1 MTFFTQHTTPS
12 LAAAALSMLLFT
24 GFDAAGAQS
33 AGPEAQAFFR
43 DQVYPILKANCI
55 KCHGGE
61 KTKGGLE
68 LTSQLSL
75 MKGGETGTAIDTN
88 APEKSLLLEM
98 MSYKD
103 KEHEMPPSG
112 KRPPEEI
119 AILQKWLT
127 MGAPYDPALE
137 KTSLKTA
144 KTPEAHS
151 GEKSVSAPQSWW
163 AYQPVKRLQPPTV
176 KNGEWNQNPVDAFL
190 AARLE
195 SAGLKPNEPAS
206 KEQLVR
212 RAYYDLIGL
221 PPSPAEVA
229 KFVNDPSPDAW
240 PRLVDELLAKPQ
252 YGEKWARHWMDLVRY
267 AETEG
272 FERDSPK
279 PNIWRY
285 RDYLID
291 AFNSDLPY
299 DRFIIEQLAGD
310 ELESPTQASLTA
322 TGFLRLGQYD
332 DEPADRLLAKYD
344 SLADTVQVTS
354 EVFMGMT
361 MGCARC
367 HDHKKD
373 PITQRDYYSFMAF
386 FHGLKEYSATRH
398 QMLHWLP
405 KDQPEL
411 KKKFEKQQFEAL
423 ERIEAESRRFKELLE
438 ESGNGDSKPDTAQ
451 NSGAGSQ
458 RPNNSASSD
467 ESGIEQGVKH
477 TFTEPDASWKEESFD
492 SSKWESDKGTASP
505 HAGAPV
511 WVRRTFAL
519 KEIPKFVALEFE
531 YEGHTELFI
540 NGTQIFNNNKLPK
553 GRRMLLFSPPILP
566 KNLLH
571 TGVNYLCIRTNTPH
585 AAALPAAIIWDRKN
599 DAPQWEE
606 AFKRKSPEDTA
617 RINKKTGG
625 DFLKSVKQNT
635 ERWFAEVKR
644 PLGIELSA
652 VSEVGTTPPPLSVH
666 RRGNPQ
672 SLGEPVDAAFPA
684 VLSLGSNPAKAQASP
699 VRNASS
705 GRRIALA
712 NWLTQPENPLVS
724 RVAAN
729 RIWQHHF
736 GRGIVPSSNDFG
748 RLGEQPTHPE
758 LLDFLAQT
766 FIEKKWSFKEMHRLL
781 MNSRA
786 YRMSSS
792 AAQTGLEKDPENTLL
807 WRYPMRRL
815 TAEELRDSILWASG
829 LLKLD
834 MHGEPVHPPLPDAV
848 LETQSR
854 PGSGWPK
861 QGVEETAR
869 RSVYVHVKRT
879 LSLPLLSDHD
889 QAATDTPCA
898 VRFASTVPT
907 QALGMLNSEFITD
920 QARRFAERIRRE
932 AGESVEAQIRQGLRL
947 VLQREATPSEV
958 ALCQKTV
965 ALLQSQHQLTQQ
977 TALQRFALLALKL
990 NEFIYL
996 D

>member
-1 MTFFTQHTTPS
+1 MTIRNNIPLS
-12 LAAAALSMLLFT
+12 PAAAALSMLLFT
-24 GFDAAGAQS
+24 GFNAAAVQPS
-33 AGPEAQAFFR
+33 GPDAQAFFR

-75 MKGGETGTAIDTN
+75 VKGGETGSAIDAN

-112 KRPPEEI
+112 KRPAEEI
-119 AILQKWLT
+119 EILKNWLA

-137 KTSLKTA
+137 NAGTKTA
-144 KTPEAHS
+144 KNNDAHS
-151 GEKSVSAPQSWW
+151 AEKSAAAPQSWW
-163 AYQPVKRLQPPTV
+163 AYQPVKQIQPPSV
-176 KNGEWNQNPVDAFL
+176 KSREWSQNPVDAFL

-195 SAGLKPNEPAS
+195 SAGLHPNGPAS

-221 PPSPAEVA
+221 PPSPAAVT

-240 PRLVDELLAKPQ
+240 PRLIDELLSKPQ

-272 FERDSPK
+272 FERDSAK

-291 AFNSDLPY
+291 AFNNDLPY

-386 FHGLKEYSATRH
+386 FHGVKEYSATRH
-398 QMLHWLP
+398 QMHHWLP

-411 KKKFEKQQFEAL
+411 LNKFAREQFETL
-423 ERIEAESRRFKELLE
+423 ERIEMENLRFKELLE
-438 ESGNGDSKPDTAQ
+438 DSGKHKSNADAVQNSHADSKKDA
-451 NSGAGSQ
+451 NIA
-458 RPNNSASSD
+458 SAHD
-467 ESGIEQGVKH
+467 SGIEQGVRH
-477 TFTEPDASWKEESFD
+477 TFREPDASWKEEGFD
-492 SSKWESDKGTASP
+492 SSKWEADKGAASTR
-505 HAGAPV
+505 AGEPV

-540 NGTQIFNNNKLPK
+540 NGTQIFSNSRLPK
-553 GRRMLLFSPPILP
+553 GRRMLMFAPPILP

-571 TGVNYLCIRTNTPH
+571 TGVNYLCIRTNTQQ
-585 AAALPAAIIWDRKN
+585 AAVLPAAIIWDKKN

-606 AFKRKSPEDTA
+606 AFKRKSPEDA
-617 RINKKTGG
+617 AHINQKTGG

-652 VSEVGTTPPPLSVH
+652 VSELGTTPPPLSVH

-672 SLGEPVDAAFPA
+672 SPGEPVDAAFPA
-684 VLSLGSNPAKAQASP
+684 ILSLSQNPAKAQASP

-705 GRRIALA
+705 GRRTALA

-724 RVAAN
+724 RVAVN

-766 FIEKKWSFKEMHRLL
+766 FIEKKWSFKQMHRLL
-781 MNSRA
+781 MNSQA
-786 YRMSSS
+786 YRMNSI
-792 AAQTGLEKDPENTLL
+792 AAQDGLTKDPENTLL

-834 MHGEPVHPPLPDAV
+834 LHGEPVYPPLPDAV
-848 LETQSR
+848 LETQSV
-854 PGSGWPK
+854 PGRGWPK
-861 QGVEETAR
+861 QGVEETSR
-869 RSVYVHVKRT
+869 RSIYVHVKRT
-879 LSLPLLSDHD
+879 LSVPLLSDHD

-907 QALGMLNSEFITD
+907 QALGMLNSEFIAD
-920 QARRFAERIRRE
+920 QARRFAERIQSE
-932 AGESVEAQIRQGLRL
+932 AGESAEAQIRHGLNL
-947 VLQREATPSEV
+947 VLQREPTPDEV
-958 ALCQKTV
+958 ALCRRTV
-965 ALLQSQHQLTQQ
+965 DMLQSEHHLTAQ
-977 TALQRFALLALKL
+977 TALQRFALLALNL